1 MLEREHRELRR
12 ANERLMPLVDGRGSW
27 VDREGS
33 VLTTD
38 PADA

>member
-12 ANERLMPLVDGRGSW
+12 ANELLMPLVDGRGSW

-38 PADA
+38 PAGA